1 MRERTLI
8 WSVVIFMLAT
18 IAVVANL
25 DLVVAGYAHPPA
37 LLRLLQP
44 HLEPARRSLRLRE
57 GLDLKG
63 GLQVLL
69 QAEQQAAVPVTPEL
83 LERAKAIIE
92 NRVNGLGVTEP
103 VVQTQGVDKIVV
115 ELPGV
120 SDPDQAIQTIGKT
133 ALLEFIYSGTEALAP
148 STIVET
154 TNPLTIDLLPEGYQ
168 EPYLGNPDN
177 PARDFPESW
186 VKPDDIVI
194 PGRGVNPTRLA
205 PTADA
210 NATAA
215 SAATPI
221 TGTSPTT
228 TTASTDEVTA
238 TDALTATEGLTA
250 TDGTTAT
257 TGTTA
262 TLPTTSTAAADATAP
277 VTATDAVTA
286 TEPISTGIIAED
298 ETLYPTVLTGDELAS
313 ASVTLDEN
321 LQYAVSF
328 QVKAS
333 AAARMQ
339 RFTSQHLQKIMPIIL
354 DNAVISSP
362 TLQGAIG
369 AEGQI
374 TGQFTKADAESLA
387 AQINSGSLPLK
398 LNVVGQTAIGPT
410 LGSSAISSA
419 VNGGVL
425 GLLVVMLFMLLYYR
439 VPGIVANV
447 ALLLYT
453 LFSLTIFR
461 MLPVTLTLAGIAGF
475 VLSIGM
481 AVDANILI
489 FERMKEELRA
499 GRRIAKAMES
509 GFERAWP
516 SIRDSNAST
525 LITCVILFWFGNQ
538 FGASIVKGFAVTLA
552 LGVLTSMFTAIIVT
566 RLLLKASHRL
576 GLHEGDDGAGVLESS
591 RLRAMFGI

>member
-8 WSVVIFMLAT
+8 WSVVIFILAT

-25 DLVVAGYAHPPA
+25 DLVVSGYKHPPA

-44 HLEPARRSLRLRE
+44 HLEPARRSLHLRE

-69 QAEQQAAVPVTPEL
+69 QAEQQGAVPVTAEL

-103 VVQTQGVDKIVV
+103 VVQTQGEDKIVV

-186 VKPDDIVI
+186 VKPEDVVM

-205 PTADA
+205 PTPDA

-238 TDALTATEGLTA
+238 TEGVTA

-262 TLPTTSTAAADATAP
+262 TLPTTSTAAADATTP
-277 VTATDAVTA
+277 VTATDALTA
-286 TEPISTGIIAED
+286 TEPISTGIIASD

-328 QVKAS
+328 QVKSS

-339 RFTSQHLQKIMPIIL
+339 RFTSQHLQKVMPIIL

-398 LNVVGQTAIGPT
+398 LKVVGQTAIGPT

-425 GLLVVMLFMLLYYR
+425 GLLIVMLFMLLYYR

-566 RLLLKASHRL
+566 RLLLKASHSL
-576 GLHEGDDGAGVLESS
+576 GLHEGDDGVGVLESS